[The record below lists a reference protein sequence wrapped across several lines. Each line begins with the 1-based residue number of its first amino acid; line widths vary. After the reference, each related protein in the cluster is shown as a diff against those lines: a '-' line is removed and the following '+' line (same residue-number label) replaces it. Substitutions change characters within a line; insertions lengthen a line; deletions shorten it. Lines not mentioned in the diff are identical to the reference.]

1 MIIPSIHD
9 YSWLLQDYYKI
20 IRDYWKI
27 IARLLQDYYKII
39 IRLLQDYS
47 GLLQDYSGLLQDSQW
62 LLQDYS
68 WLFMIIQTVQQFCKL
83 PHPKTDVLWFYE
95 PDLNIKKWGLKV
107 AS

>member
-39 IRLLQDYS
+39 T
-47 GLLQDYSGLLQDSQW
+47 GLLQDYYKII
-62 LLQDYS
+62 QDYS
-68 WLFMIIQTVQQFCKL
+68 WLFRRSNNFVNSHIQRQMSFDFMTR
-83 PHPKTDVLWFYE
+83 
-95 PDLNIKKWGLKV
+95 
-107 AS
+107 S